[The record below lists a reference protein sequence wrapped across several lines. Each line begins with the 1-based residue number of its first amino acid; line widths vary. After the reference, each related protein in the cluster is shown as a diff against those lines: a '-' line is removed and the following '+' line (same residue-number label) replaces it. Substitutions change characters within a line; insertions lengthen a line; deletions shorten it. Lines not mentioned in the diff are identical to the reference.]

1 MKLNW
6 KAIGLGAAVAFII
19 AVVLIT
25 LIPRL
30 SIIAAVIG
38 GFVAA
43 WYGKIK
49 DFKDGAIN
57 GGLAGTI
64 EYVIVLITVAFLTG
78 IIDSI
83 ATIITVLV
91 VGFVLGV
98 IGGIIGARVVKKK

>member
-19 AVVLIT
+19 AVVLVMSM
-25 LIPRL
+25 PSL
-30 SIIAAVIG
+30 SIISAVIG

-49 DFKDGAIN
+49 DFKDSAIN

-83 ATIITVLV
+83 PTMITVLV
-91 VGFVLGV
+91 VGFVLGAV
-98 IGGIIGARVVKKK
+98 GGLIGAAIAKKK